1 MCLNKFLKYFLSISV
16 LSFTI
21 GVKAYCQ
28 DLVITNDLYTAA
40 GIPDSLKKDANSII
54 RFSSDEIKIKAPGK
68 AYLKH
73 HSLVTI
79 LNEKGDRAAILV
91 LGYNR
96 KYDNYSSIDVRVY
109 DESGKAIKKYRRSDM
124 YDGAASDNE
133 TLVSDDRFLGL
144 RHVVS
149 KYPET
154 FEVSYEEELDSYIT
168 MPDWYIQERLEQSVQ
183 FSRIKV
189 IADAAA
195 GFKYECRNIKLAPKT
210 NTESG
215 MDTYEW
221 QVSNRPAIKK
231 EEQTMSW
238 RLLPAIKFSTTS
250 FNCFGYPG
258 SMNSWKEFGDWIKGL
273 NSDVCTL
280 SDARVAEI
288 KKMTD
293 TIKTDRAKAAFLY
306 KYMQQSMRYVGI
318 QLGIGGFKPFP
329 ATFVDEKKYGD
340 CKALSNYMRALLKAV
355 NIPSH
360 YALVRAGENGE
371 PADFSFP
378 HNDFNHIILC
388 IPFKNDTTWLECT
401 SNKTSF
407 GKLGPF
413 TENRNALLITDEG
426 GKLVNTPKSSP
437 DANRFN
443 SEVHIALQPDGSAK
457 THVKILSTGEYRF
470 IYLSSAAAKLDD
482 QREFWLKDLGIKQP
496 SVFDFELGK
505 DNDDTKQIDLSLEY
519 DKFCDVMTAD
529 KQFYRP
535 LAFPLWHNTVP
546 AAEKRNSD
554 FYFDFP
560 LQKSCITTI
569 DLPAGYE
576 VETMPANASLKFT
589 YGNYD
594 VSYVYNKD
602 KNQVISTA
610 KFVLNNQVIP
620 ATKYTEMQEYFDN
633 IAKAQ
638 NKKLVIHKKA

>member
-1 MCLNKFLKYFLSISV
+1 
-16 LSFTI
+16 
-21 GVKAYCQ
+21 
-28 DLVITNDLYTAA
+28 
-40 GIPDSLKKDANSII
+40 
-54 RFSSDEIKIKAPGK
+54 
-68 AYLKH
+68 
-73 HSLVTI
+73 
-79 LNEKGDRAAILV
+79 
-91 LGYNR
+91 
-96 KYDNYSSIDVRVY
+96 
-109 DESGKAIKKYRRSDM
+109 
-124 YDGAASDNE
+124 
-133 TLVSDDRFLGL
+133 
-144 RHVVS
+144 HVVS

-168 MPDWYIQERLEQSVQ
+168 MPNWYIQERLEQSVQ
-183 FSRIKV
+183 FSRVKV
-189 IADAAA
+189 IADAGA
-195 GFKYECRNIKLAPKT
+195 GFKYECKNIKLIPKT
-210 NTESG
+210 NNESG

-221 QVSNRPAIKK
+221 QISNVPAIKK
-231 EEQTMSW
+231 EEQVMSW

-293 TIKTDRAKAAFLY
+293 TIKTDKAKAAFLY

-329 ATFVDEKKYGD
+329 ASFVDEKKYGD

-360 YALVRAGENGE
+360 YALVRAGENEE

-407 GKLGPF
+407 GKLGSF
-413 TENRNALLITDEG
+413 TENRNALLITDDG

-443 SEVHIALQPDGSAK
+443 SEVHIILQPDGGAK

-470 IYLSSAAAKLDD
+470 SYLSSAAAKLDD
-482 QREFWLKDLGIKQP
+482 QKEFWLKDLGIKQP
-496 SVFDFELGK
+496 SIFDFELGK

-519 DKFCDVMTAD
+519 DKFCDVMTGD

-546 AAEKRNSD
+546 VEEKRNSD
-554 FYFDFP
+554 FYFEFP

-569 DLPAGYE
+569 DLPVGYE
-576 VETMPANASLKFT
+576 VETMPSNASLKFT

-594 VSYVYNKD
+594 ISYVYNKE
-602 KNQVISTA
+602 KNQVVSTA

-620 ATKYTEMQEYFDN
+620 ASKYTEMQEYFDA